1 MDILLSERFRKM
13 IKQSNLRITMSQLG
27 EMTGVSPSQIRYW
40 EKKGYINSE
49 QGEKNQNHL
58 YSIGILYRVCT
69 IKFFLDQGYTLAVA
83 VKKEKERREA
93 INLFR
98 EFVFSQRLSVKQTG
112 SDKGEITLGKIA
124 EDSNIEV
131 YATIENGKTGLHLR
145 KMNN

>member
-58 YSIGILYRVCT
+58 YSISILYRVCT

-83 VKKEKERREA
+83 VKK
-93 INLFR
+93 
-98 EFVFSQRLSVKQTG
+98 
-112 SDKGEITLGKIA
+112 
-124 EDSNIEV
+124 
-131 YATIENGKTGLHLR
+131 
-145 KMNN
+145 